1 MNGPCK
7 DCEERFIGCHSVCD
21 HYINWK
27 KEHDKIKEEEA
38 RRKRLHMDLTHIKR
52 VKRRKNNNTR

>member
-1 MNGPCK
+1 MIAPCK
-7 DCEERFIGCHSVCD
+7 DCKERFVGCHSVCD

-38 RRKRLHMDLTHIKR
+38 RRTRLQMDLIHIKR
-52 VKRRKNNNTR
+52 IIH